1 MSNQLS
7 ANVDLRKKLELN
19 SNLQAINGEKKTK
32 LFSASILFHWMINK
46 LISLI

>member
-19 SNLQAINGEKKTK
+19 SNLQVINGEKKDEIVLSK
-32 LFSASILFHWMINK
+32 HSIPLDD
-46 LISLI
+46 